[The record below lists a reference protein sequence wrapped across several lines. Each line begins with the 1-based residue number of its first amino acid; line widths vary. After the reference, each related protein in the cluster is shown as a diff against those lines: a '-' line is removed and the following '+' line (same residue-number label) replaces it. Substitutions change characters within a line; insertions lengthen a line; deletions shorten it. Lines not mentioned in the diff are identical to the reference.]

1 MDELDGALDGL
12 SDDRRSFLKKLAI
25 GSAFAVPVVS
35 SFTMSN
41 VTAAYAQTAA
51 TSSQV
56 SAGGATN
63 STTTTSSTTTTTS
76 PNSTTTTTTT
86 TNPNQPPAPAP
97 SPSDV
102 NIKENIVPVVW

>member
-1 MDELDGALDGL
+1 MDELDNALGGL

-41 VTAAYAQTAA
+41 ITAAYAQTAA

-56 SAGGATN
+56 SAGGASN
-63 STTTTSSTTTTTS
+63 TTTSTSTTTTTA
-76 PNSTTTTTTT
+76 PNQAPPTTTTT
-86 TNPNQPPAPAP
+86 TNPNQVK
-97 SPSDV
+97 SDV
-102 NIKENIVPVVW
+102 NVKENFVPVVW

>member
-1 MDELDGALDGL
+1 MDELDNALGGL

-41 VTAAYAQTAA
+41 ITAAYAQTAA

-56 SAGGATN
+56 SAGGASN
-63 STTTTSSTTTTTS
+63 TTTTTTA
-76 PNSTTTTTTT
+76 PNQAPPTTTTT
-86 TNPNQPPAPAP
+86 TNPNQPPPVK
-97 SPSDV
+97 SDV
-102 NIKENIVPVVW
+102 NIKENIVSVVW

>member
-1 MDELDGALDGL
+1 MDELDNALGGL

-41 VTAAYAQTAA
+41 ITAAYAQTAA

-56 SAGGATN
+56 SAGGASN
-63 STTTTSSTTTTTS
+63 TTTTSTSTTTTTA
-76 PNSTTTTTTT
+76 PNQAPPTTTTT
-86 TNPNQPPAPAP
+86 TNPNQPPTPI
-97 SPSDV
+97 SDV
-102 NIKENIVPVVW
+102 NRKQNIVSVVW

>member
-1 MDELDGALDGL
+1 MEELDGALGKL
-12 SDDRRSFLKKLAI
+12 PDDRRSFLKKLAI

-56 SAGGATN
+56 AAAGASN
-63 STTTTSSTTTTTS
+63 STTTTAAPNTTPS
-76 PNSTTTTTTT
+76 TTTTT
-86 TNPNQPPAPAP
+86 TNPNQAPAP
-97 SPSDV
+97 G
-102 NIKENIVPVVW
+102 

>member
-1 MDELDGALDGL
+1 MEELDGALGKL
-12 SDDRRSFLKKLAI
+12 PDDRRSFLKKLAI

-56 SAGGATN
+56 GAGGVGR
-63 STTTTSSTTTTTS
+63 TTTTTAA
-76 PNSTTTTTTT
+76 PNTTPTTSTSTTTT
-86 TNPNQPPAPAP
+86 TNPNQTPPVP
-97 SPSDV
+97 SSDV
-102 NIKENIVPVVW
+102 NIKANIVAVAW

>member
-1 MDELDGALDGL
+1 MDELDNALGGL

-41 VTAAYAQTAA
+41 ITAAYAQTAA

-56 SAGGATN
+56 SAGGASN
-63 STTTTSSTTTTTS
+63 TTTTSTSTTTTTA
-76 PNSTTTTTTT
+76 PNQAPPTTTTT
-86 TNPNQPPAPAP
+86 TNPNQPPPVK
-97 SPSDV
+97 SDV
-102 NIKENIVPVVW
+102 NIKENIVSVVW

>member
-1 MDELDGALDGL
+1 MDELDNALGGL

-41 VTAAYAQTAA
+41 ITAAYAQTAA

-56 SAGGATN
+56 SAGGASN
-63 STTTTSSTTTTTS
+63 TTTTST
-76 PNSTTTTTTT
+76 STTTTTTAPNQAPPT
-86 TNPNQPPAPAP
+86 TTTPTNPNPAPQVK
-97 SPSDV
+97 SDV
-102 NIKENIVPVVW
+102 NIKENIVSVVW

>member
-1 MDELDGALDGL
+1 MEELDGALGNL
-12 SDDRRSFLKKLAI
+12 PDDRRSFLKKLAI

-56 SAGGATN
+56 GAGGA
-63 STTTTSSTTTTTS
+63 S
-76 PNSTTTTTTT
+76 NSTTTTTTT
-86 TNPNQPPAPAP
+86 TSPNQTVPSTTTTTNPNQAPAPVPAPA
-97 SPSDV
+97 
-102 NIKENIVPVVW
+102 

>member
-1 MDELDGALDGL
+1 MDELDNALGGL

-41 VTAAYAQTAA
+41 ITAAYAQTAA

-56 SAGGATN
+56 SAGGASN
-63 STTTTSSTTTTTS
+63 TTTSTSTTTTTA
-76 PNSTTTTTTT
+76 PNQAPPTTTTT
-86 TNPNQPPAPAP
+86 TNPNQIPPIA
-97 SPSDV
+97 SDV
-102 NIKENIVPVVW
+102 NIKENVVSVVW